1 MSALQITPKFTSHRN
16 REWLMYQ
23 NTFSDHPDLISPL
36 SSGVLKDHQF
46 GLAHK
51 SMTFCVMWHNAG
63 KGNRLDQLGK
73 DKTRDA
79 SPLQSEWKL
88 FGHELNSKMI
98 HCVYIA

>member
-1 MSALQITPKFTSHRN
+1 
-16 REWLMYQ
+16 MYD

-46 GLAHK
+46 GLPHK